1 MFFCENWSGFFK
13 NIREQ
18 KAWKTGN
25 MVEKSKIKL
34 DLENK
39 NLPSLTELF
48 LKRKMD
54 TFFSFLMCKDDRDK
68 PQFIYS

>member
-1 MFFCENWSGFFK
+1 
-13 NIREQ
+13 
-18 KAWKTGN
+18 

-39 NLPSLTELF
+39 NLPSLTELI